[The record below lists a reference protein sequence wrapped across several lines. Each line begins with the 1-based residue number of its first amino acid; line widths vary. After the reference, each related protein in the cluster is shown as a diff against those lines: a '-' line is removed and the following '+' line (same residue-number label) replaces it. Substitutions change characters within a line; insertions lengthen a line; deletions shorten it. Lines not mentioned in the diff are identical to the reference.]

1 MHHNLISIICIISD
15 RGGPDLQNGVEA
27 MQNRIFSIDSAK
39 AIKAQEYGYLNAI
52 HYLAPASLSGWNL
65 CPHASESCIAACLG
79 WESGQAGMVK
89 NDKDLNSVRKSRIE
103 KAKRFMT
110 DRVNYMAD
118 VVKSIELVIKKA
130 HKIGFLPCIR
140 MNGSSDIAWE
150 GIACERDGV
159 PYKNLMLAFPDV
171 QFVDYT
177 KNHARLKRELPK
189 NYHLTL
195 SRHEKNETIA
205 LNAVKNGS
213 NVAIVFA
220 SVPMTYKGL
229 PVIDGDQHD
238 LRHLDPKGV
247 IVGLTPK
254 GRKAKKDT
262 SGFVVRSA

>member
-1 MHHNLISIICIISD
+1 
-15 RGGPDLQNGVEA
+15 

-89 NDKDLNSVRKSRIE
+89 NDKDLNSVRKSRIA

-118 VVKSIELVIKKA
+118 VVKSIELIIKRA
-130 HKIGFLPCIR
+130 HNIGFIPCVR
-140 MNGSSDIAWE
+140 LNGSSDIAWE
-150 GIACERDGV
+150 GIACVKDGV
-159 PYKNLMLAFPDV
+159 PYKNLMEAFPAV

-177 KNHARLKRELPK
+177 KNHARLLRALPS

-195 SRHEKNETIA
+195 SRHEKNESIA
-205 LNAVKNGS
+205 LDMVKQGH
-213 NVAIVFA
+213 NVAVVFDA
-220 SVPMTYKGL
+220 IPETYKGL
-229 PVIDGDQHD
+229 PVIDGDKHD

-247 IVGLTPK
+247 IVGLLPK
-254 GRKAKKDT
+254 GRKAKRDT
-262 SGFVVRSA
+262 SGFVVRIAA